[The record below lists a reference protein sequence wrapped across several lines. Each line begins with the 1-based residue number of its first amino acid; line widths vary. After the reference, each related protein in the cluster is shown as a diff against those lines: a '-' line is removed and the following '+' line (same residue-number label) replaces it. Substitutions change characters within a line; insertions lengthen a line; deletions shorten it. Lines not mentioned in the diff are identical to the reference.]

1 MCSCEFC
8 EVFKYSFFIED
19 LWLPLPQWLT
29 KEKIILYK
37 IRTLIYQILKISKF
51 LMDYI
56 LMYEEIVMLIFLTC
70 IYLYSQYAKKPQYV
84 KWLIDCF
91 KMKGHYKKK
100 KR

>member
-1 MCSCEFC
+1 
-8 EVFKYSFFIED
+8 
-19 LWLPLPQWLT
+19 
-29 KEKIILYK
+29 
-37 IRTLIYQILKISKF
+37 
-51 LMDYI
+51 MDYI

-100 KR
+100 RDNVWFGKIKPTLVRHPPKKNIDK